1 MESEQERI
9 IDEVAASIA
18 NLEAAAR
25 AAIKACQD
33 ERDAATA
40 RAEKAEAERDA
51 YAKAKA
57 ENDERFQVEAGTWK
71 ALYAKAW
78 EEIEAWRAKCGG
90 RDNYDRSEC
99 GEWVCYFVVNG
110 GGEEGEFES
119 WAPLPAADAHDA
131 ARKEAGL

>member
-40 RAEKAEAERDA
+40 RAEKAEA
-51 YAKAKA
+51 
-57 ENDERFQVEAGTWK
+57 
-71 ALYAKAW
+71 LYAKAW
-78 EEIEAWRAKCGG
+78 EECEDWRK
-90 RDNYDRSEC
+90 EC
-99 GEWVCYFVVNG
+99 GVYYGCWHSRERDGDDYMDWPL
-110 GGEEGEFES
+110 ES
-119 WAPLPAADAHDA
+119 ADAHDA